1 MLQSIEIRSTALS
14 VQCNLFCNVL
24 ELGVAV
30 HLCSMVLFLP
40 IFWCACVCVCMH
52 VCAWVSVCGFFSF
65 LFFRCSSVYCFVCF
79 FWHKVAKRKMMLT
92 HMVVR
97 PGLGNK
103 SGSGNQFSKQEMDD
117 ILRFGTQQLFED
129 DNEKGM
135 CN

>member
-1 MLQSIEIRSTALS
+1 MLNGIIPPY
-14 VQCNLFCNVL
+14 
-24 ELGVAV
+24 
-30 HLCSMVLFLP
+30 FLV
-40 IFWCACVCVCMH
+40 CVRVCVCMCVH
-52 VCAWVSVCGFFSF
+52 GYLCAGSF
-65 LFFRCSSVYCFVCF
+65 LFFFSVAHLYCFVCF